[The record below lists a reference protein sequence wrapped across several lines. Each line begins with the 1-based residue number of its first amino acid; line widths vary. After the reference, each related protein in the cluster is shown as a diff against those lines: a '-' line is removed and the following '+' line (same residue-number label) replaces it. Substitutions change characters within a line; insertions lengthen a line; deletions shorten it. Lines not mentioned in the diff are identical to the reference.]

1 MYMARYYFD
10 VTDDKGS
17 FRDADGIQ
25 FPTIERAKQE
35 AARALAE
42 IARDRVP
49 GPDRLVFI
57 VLVRDERK
65 EPLFGVRLTIEVLR
79 LAGAPLN

>member
-1 MYMARYYFD
+1 MPHYYFD

-17 FRDADGIQ
+17 YTDDTGIEYA
-25 FPTIERAKQE
+25 TLERAKVE

-49 GPDRLVFI
+49 GPDRLVFF
-57 VLVRDERK
+57 VCVATNERT
-65 EPLFGVRLTIEVLR
+65 RSLR
-79 LAGAPLN
+79 CG

>member
-1 MYMARYYFD
+1 MARYYFD

-17 FRDADGIQ
+17 YPDAIGIR
-25 FPTIERAKQE
+25 FATIEGAKAE
-35 AARALAE
+35 ATRALAE

-57 VLVRDERK
+57 VAVRDERK
-65 EPLFGVRLTIEVLR
+65 DPLFEVRLTIEVVR
-79 LAGAPLN
+79 TSGARVN

>member
-1 MYMARYYFD
+1 MPHYYFD

-17 FRDADGIQ
+17 YTDDTGIEYA
-25 FPTIERAKQE
+25 TLERAKVE

-49 GPDRLVFI
+49 GPHRLVFF
-57 VLVRDERK
+57 VCVRDERK
-65 EPLFGVRLTIEVLR
+65 DPLFEVRLTIEVLR
-79 LAGAPLN
+79 PVGATVK